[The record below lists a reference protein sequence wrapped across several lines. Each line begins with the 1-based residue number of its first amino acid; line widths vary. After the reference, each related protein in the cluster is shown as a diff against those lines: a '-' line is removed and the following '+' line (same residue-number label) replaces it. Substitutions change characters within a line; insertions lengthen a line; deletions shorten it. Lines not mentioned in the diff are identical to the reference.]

1 MSFKSGTADVV
12 GEKMGRLALKTIKK
26 IIDKGNIL
34 NKHQVMKNYVTCYN
48 ISLQSNNAFMETIFK
63 HIKNSRLAEK
73 IVNTMTVKQNK
84 NKYTFKYLNSCYW
97 SWNYQLLHH

>member
-34 NKHQVMKNYVTCYN
+34 NKH
-48 ISLQSNNAFMETIFK
+48 
-63 HIKNSRLAEK
+63 
-73 IVNTMTVKQNK
+73 
-84 NKYTFKYLNSCYW
+84 
-97 SWNYQLLHH
+97 